1 MSKKTVADAFTEY
14 RKRLLHFIRSRV
26 SSIEDA
32 EDILQDVFYQFA
44 RVNDLMK
51 PVEQT
56 AAWLYRAARNRI
68 IDTYKKKKELSFSVF
83 EDSDNGDDEDD
94 LSDFI
99 DILSA
104 DETTPETEMLRSFV
118 WDAIK
123 EAIYELPETQRDV
136 FIQTEFEGL
145 PIKEIAEKTGITVNT
160 LLSRKHYAVKHLR
173 ERLRGIYEDMAGS
186 KMLNSIQ

>member
-1 MSKKTVADAFTEY
+1 MPDSITKTFTEY
-14 RKRLLHFIRSRV
+14 RGRLLKFIRSRV
-26 SSIEDA
+26 RAIEDA
-32 EDILQDVFYQFA
+32 EDILSEVFYNFA
-44 RVNDLMK
+44 RVNDMAN

-68 IDTYKKKKELSFSVF
+68 IDHYKKKKDISFSALV
-83 EDSDNGDDEDD
+83 DDEDDGSDDD

-104 DETTPETEMLRSFV
+104 DENTPETEMLRAMV

-123 EAIYELPETQRDV
+123 NALDELPQSQRDI

-145 PIKEIAEKTGITVNT
+145 PVKEIAEKTGVPVNT
-160 LLSRKHYAVKHLR
+160 LLSRKHYAVKYLR
-173 ERLRGIYEDMAGS
+173 QRLSGLYDDLVRS
-186 KMLNSIQ
+186 

>member
-14 RKRLLHFIRSRV
+14 RKRLLDFISSRV

-44 RVNDLMK
+44 RVNDLMN

-83 EDSDNGDDEDD
+83 TDSGNYDDDDD

-123 EAIYELPETQRDV
+123 NAIDELPEAQRDI
-136 FIQTEFEGL
+136 FIKTEFEGL
-145 PIKEIAEKTGITVNT
+145 PVKEIAEKTGVPVNT

-173 ERLRGIYEDMAGS
+173 ERLREIYEDMTGP
-186 KMLNSIQ
+186 KMLNSLQ